1 MDIALDD
8 FSKSISYEMVDAA
21 LASGNYTGFRK
32 ASSRRNY
39 DAKGKINGFTCTFGT
54 RSSLRYTR
62 FYDKDAESGGRIK
75 SHRLETEVHDELAEK
90 VLVDWLA
97 LEPETFE
104 QLSPGYLA
112 GVVIGS
118 VSFIGRT
125 EDKNVARM
133 LLLPWWKEFIDKV
146 GLEIR
151 HSIQSVQTSYERKR
165 NWFTRQVSVTLAMFK
180 KVMGIRQFKQYLEK
194 ELTDAEER
202 FNHTHEAFINVY
214 CNQPEIDSSEGY
226 VIGDKLFVNAT
237 PC

>member
-1 MDIALDD
+1 
-8 FSKSISYEMVDAA
+8 
-21 LASGNYTGFRK
+21 
-32 ASSRRNY
+32 
-39 DAKGKINGFTCTFGT
+39 
-54 RSSLRYTR
+54 
-62 FYDKDAESGGRIK
+62 
-75 SHRLETEVHDELAEK
+75 LAEK

-104 QLSPGYLA
+104 KRSPGYLA

-125 EDKNVARM
+125 EDKNVTRM

-146 GLEIR
+146 GVGIR

-202 FNHTHEAFINVY
+202 FNYTHEAFINVY
-214 CNQPEIDSSEGY
+214 CGQSEIDPSEGY